1 MAYCF
6 IKTNFFL
13 RLLLAWSL
21 FNSVPA
27 TPGRYKDK
35 ASRLLTVAVAEFQTS
50 DIPRELQVLGKGI
63 PDALITELGRN
74 RTVRIVEREFLE
86 QIRTELKLQ
95 SAPEFEEA
103 SRAQAGRLLGARVI
117 VSGKVS
123 LAGDNLLVRARI
135 VSAENAELLGE
146 AEAAGPA
153 NSILSLQRSLARQV
167 STKLAL
173 QSALA
178 EVAGLEVSEMTISAY
193 KEVERLRQLAKAL
206 PLLGLDPARARKKA
220 DYVLALS
227 LCDKLL
233 EAYPK
238 LSAAR
243 YYRGLFSLHGEDFD
257 LAAQE
262 CEIAQTLNP
271 DNLENL
277 LLKGNLLY
285 AANDLK
291 GAAAAF
297 RQVTEEF
304 PDDGRGWYALG
315 RLFLEAGAKLEAI
328 AAYLA
333 AIERSPLILEAE
345 TNLQTLLESPEGL
358 ALLARLK
365 KNKPEIY
372 PAAAVYYAFW
382 KNEGQRL
389 GELAETTMEQ
399 FPNLYMG
406 YFMQGLLARD
416 RQQNEEAATLFQTC
430 LELRPSFPEVHREL
444 GLLNLDNG
452 RCTEGEQHI
461 TLYVQTANFVDDYA
475 ELERQI
481 QRCQKR
487 R

>member
-1 MAYCF
+1 MIHI
-6 IKTNFFL
+6 IKS
-13 RLLLAWSL
+13 RLILSISFAWAL
-21 FNSVPA
+21 FA
-27 TPGRYKDK
+27 RPGFDYPKPPG
-35 ASRLLTVAVAEFQTS
+35 LLTVAVAEFQTS

-86 QIRTELKLQ
+86 QILGELKLQ
-95 SAPEFEEA
+95 SSSYIDET
-103 SRAQAGRLLGARVI
+103 SKAQVGRLLGARIVI
-117 VSGKVS
+117 SGKVS
-123 LAGDNLLVRARI
+123 FAGDNLLVRARI

-146 AEAAGPA
+146 AEASGPA

-173 QSALA
+173 QSALS
-178 EVAGLEVSEMTISAY
+178 EVAGMEVSEMTLSAY
-193 KEVERLRQLAKAL
+193 KEVERLRQLAKEL

-220 DYVLALS
+220 DYVLVLS

-233 EAYPK
+233 EVYPK
-238 LSAAR
+238 LAAAR
-243 YYRGLFSLHGEDFD
+243 YYRALFSLHDEDFA

-277 LLKGNLLY
+277 LLKGNILY
-285 AANDLK
+285 VANDLK
-291 GAAAAF
+291 NAVVAF

-304 PDDGRGWYALG
+304 PDDARGWYALG
-315 RLFLEAGAKLEAI
+315 RLFLDAGARLEAI
-328 AAYLA
+328 TAYLA
-333 AIERSPLILEAE
+333 AIEREPLIPEAE

-365 KNKPEIY
+365 KNKSEIY

-382 KNEGQRL
+382 KNESGRL
-389 GELAETTMEQ
+389 GDLAEKTIEE
-399 FPNLYMG
+399 FPNLYLG
-406 YFMQGLLARD
+406 YYMQGLLAKG
-416 RQQNEEAATLFQTC
+416 RQPDEEAATLFQAC
-430 LELRPSFPEVHREL
+430 LALRPSFPEVHREL
-444 GLLNLDNG
+444 GLLNLSNG

-461 TLYVQTANFVDDYA
+461 TLYVQNANFVDDYA
-475 ELERQI
+475 ALERQVE
-481 QRCQKR
+481 RCKKR